1 MARRDNPRDGFF
13 SKVLVATIV
22 VIWVALVGGNWIG
35 HLAIQSGVLGKT
47 EDVKFKVNEPRP
59 KPWVTVDPRIQRE
72 LERNTG
78 ITPSAAVSSPTP
90 ATPAE
95 TPQVSLTSRPLEP
108 TGEPTPLDPPVV
120 ETPTPQ
126 EVHTPAPPVPPVRTP
141 DAPAATPVDEQ
152 APTATPAAPGSGEF
166 QLQFGSFGSMDNARR
181 LADELKSKGQEARVE
196 EIQTATGPVFRVRGG
211 TYSENAAHEQM
222 EKLKS
227 QNVDAYIVNP

>member
-1 MARRDNPRDGFF
+1 MARRDTPRDGFF

-22 VIWVALVGGNWIG
+22 VIWVALVGGNWVG
-35 HLAIQSGVLGKT
+35 HLAISSGVLGKS

-59 KPWVTVDPRIQRE
+59 KPWVTVDSRIQRE
-72 LERNTG
+72 LERSTG
-78 ITPSAAVSSPTP
+78 ITPKAEETP

-95 TPQVSLTSRPLEP
+95 TPDVSLTSRPLEP
-108 TGEPTPLDPPVV
+108 TGEPTPLEPPAAD
-120 ETPTPQ
+120 TPTPV
-126 EVHTPAPPVPPVRTP
+126 EEA
-141 DAPAATPVDEQ
+141 APAATPKAPEPPVATPVEES
-152 APTATPAAPGSGEF
+152 APTPPAATPALTGSGEF
-166 QLQFGSFGSMDNARR
+166 QLQFGSFGSQENARR

-196 EIQTATGPVFRVRGG
+196 EIQTANGPVFRVRGG

>member
-1 MARRDNPRDGFF
+1 MARRDTPRDGFF

-22 VIWVALVGGNWIG
+22 VIWVALVGGNWVG

-59 KPWVTVDPRIQRE
+59 KPWVTVDSRIQRE
-72 LERNTG
+72 LERSTG
-78 ITPSAAVSSPTP
+78 ITPKAEETP

-95 TPQVSLTSRPLEP
+95 TPDVSLTSRPVEP
-108 TGEPTPLDPPVV
+108 TGEPTPLEEPTVAA

-126 EVHTPAPPVPPVRTP
+126 DIVTPAPPPKAPEPPAATP
-141 DAPAATPVDEQ
+141 LDEKAPAATPALTGNGD
-152 APTATPAAPGSGEF
+152 F
-166 QLQFGSFGSMDNARR
+166 QLQFGSFGSQENARR

-196 EIQTATGPVFRVRGG
+196 EIQTASGPVFRVRGG
-211 TYSENAAHEQM
+211 SYSESAAHEQM